1 MTPQNPCDFLVI
13 HYAPVPGQ
21 ATSFAWVLL
30 ARSVADPG
38 RLLGVIAAAGWQGRV
53 RPEHREYLR
62 ALIEDWEQLRGQAAE
77 SLFQQAESLSASP
90 LRFGT
95 RGRAAFA
102 DLTREAQ
109 ALLQS

>member
-13 HYAPVPGQ
+13 RYAPAPDQ

-38 RLLGVIAAAGWQGRV
+38 RHLGVVAATGWQGRGS
-53 RPEHREYLR
+53 PEHREDMR
-62 ALIEDWEQLRGQAAE
+62 ALIEDWEQMRGPAVE
-77 SLFQQAESLSASP
+77 KLFQQAEALSASP